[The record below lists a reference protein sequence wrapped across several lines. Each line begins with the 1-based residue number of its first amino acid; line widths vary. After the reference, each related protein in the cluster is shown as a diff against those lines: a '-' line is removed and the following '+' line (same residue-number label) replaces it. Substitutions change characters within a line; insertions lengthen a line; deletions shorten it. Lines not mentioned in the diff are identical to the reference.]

1 MKVKSYK
8 DIARHFVNDLMGG
21 AVVSKYGRFS
31 FDQPAFRIFGDGNIF
46 MECSI
51 AINAFNSIDS
61 SDKDPFDWE
70 TCVFYVKLDPNHY
83 MFNKISMY
91 KAMIRALRKFALK
104 IKTHYLTNEHFT
116 HLSQASE
123 SALSD
128 YENLTEIRDGLLK
141 QAFLLA
147 KDLQQI
153 KSNPIQLDPDNGF
166 ETNLLQKLLART
178 FSNWCEREWD
188 EEDQG
193 VDDFANPK
201 RACFDLT
208 YIHGFIKAIQLDE
221 NDMEKIQAQVK
232 TGLGVK

>member
-1 MKVKSYK
+1 MANKSYK
-8 DIARHFVNDLMGG
+8 AIARHFVKDLMGG
-21 AVVSKYGRFS
+21 TVVSKYGRFS
-31 FDQPAFRIFGDGNIF
+31 FDQPEFRIFGYGNIF

-51 AINAFNSIDS
+51 VINAFNSIDTS
-61 SDKDPFDWE
+61 GNDPFDWE
-70 TCVFYVKLDPNHY
+70 ICIFYVQLDPNHY
-83 MFNKISMY
+83 TLNKISMY

-116 HLSQASE
+116 HLSQTSE
-123 SALSD
+123 SVLSD
-128 YENLTEIRDGLLK
+128 YENLTEICDGLLK

-153 KSNPIQLDPDNGF
+153 KGDPIQLDPDNGF

-178 FSNWCEREWD
+178 FSNWCEREWE

-193 VDDFANPK
+193 VDDFADPK

-208 YIHGFIKAIQLDE
+208 YVHGFIKAVQLDE
-221 NDMEKIQAQVK
+221 NDMKEIQAQVK
-232 TGLGVK
+232 KGLGVR

>member
-8 DIARHFVNDLMGG
+8 DLARHFVKDLMGG
-21 AVVSKYGRFS
+21 TVVSKYGRFS
-31 FDQPAFRIFGDGNIF
+31 FDQPTFRIFAYGNIF

-51 AINAFNSIDS
+51 VINAFNPIGS
-61 SDKDPFDWE
+61 SDNDPFDWE
-70 TCVFYVKLDPNHY
+70 TCVFYVQLDPNHRTL
-83 MFNKISMY
+83 NKISMY

-116 HLSQASE
+116 HLSQTSE

-153 KSNPIQLDPDNGF
+153 KSDPIQLDPDNGF
-166 ETNLLQKLLART
+166 EANLLQKLLART
-178 FSNWCEREWD
+178 FSNWCERQW

-193 VDDFANPK
+193 IDDFADPK
-201 RACFDLT
+201 RACFDPT

-221 NDMEKIQAQVK
+221 NDMEEIQAQVK
-232 TGLGVK
+232 KGLGVR